1 MKDKTHERDDRLNPW
16 TRNSQGEEDEDLSP
30 DPSVMFSLIDTERL
44 KGGQKDK
51 NGGPPM
57 PHGERQ
63 VHEQLIAG
71 GLGGMI
77 LFDDIVN
84 VADGGGD
91 QEGKNE
97 GDDVMVV
104 GPDGNEDCVE
114 DGEEREPPGDSVNHD
129 GLCMGGS
136 ELVDD
141 GAKKE
146 EVDDRPSEEG
156 PIGWSEVRLLDVSV
170 DGLRGG
176 YGVDVRPQEEEV
188 NDDVNDFENNT
199 IFPLCG
205 SHFFCCPSLGGE
217 KEEEGGRGS

>member
-1 MKDKTHERDDRLNPW
+1 MSPR
-16 TRNSQGEEDEDLSP
+16 TRNSQGEEDEDLGP
-30 DPSVMFSLIDTERL
+30 DPCVVCVRIDTECL

-51 NGGPPM
+51 DGGPPV

-71 GLGGMI
+71 GLGRMI
-77 LFDDIVN
+77 LLDDIVD

-91 QEGKNE
+91 QEGE
-97 GDDVMVV
+97 DERDDVVVV

-114 DGEEREPPGDSVNHD
+114 DGEERESPGDSVNHD
-129 GLCMGGS
+129 GLGVGGS

-156 PIGWSEVRLLDVSV
+156 PVGWSEVRLLDVSV
-170 DGLRGG
+170 DGVRGG

-188 NDDVNDFENNT
+188 NDDVSDFENDT
-199 IFPLCG
+199 ILPLCG
-205 SHFFCCPSLGGE
+205 SHFFCWTSLGG
-217 KEEEGGRGS
+217 